1 MIPARFRLNLENCGI
16 GKIEALMHWLLLTLA
31 AALSASTRDAAMK
44 RFFSGLSS
52 YQMSMY
58 PLLFSLPL
66 FLMTFFMIEIP
77 PLDNTFWW
85 SFAGALPL
93 EFAALLMYM
102 ESIKVSPLSLS
113 VPFLSFT
120 PVFILLTGNILLG
133 EAPNFIGLIGIL
145 VTVLGSYVL
154 NLNPA
159 SRDPF
164 HPFKAI
170 ARERG
175 SWMMLIVAFI
185 YSITS
190 VLGKIAVI
198 HSSPM
203 FFTVSYLPALTLLFF
218 ASMWP
223 AGKLSV
229 KSSTRHSSKGCV
241 VGLLIFLEAIF
252 HSLAIPQAKVA
263 YMIAVKRL
271 SILFSI
277 LYGGFLF
284 RETHMFYRVAGALL
298 MVIGSI
304 LISVW
309 GE

>member
-1 MIPARFRLNLENCGI
+1 
-16 GKIEALMHWLLLTLA
+16 MHWLVLTLA
-31 AALSASTRDAAMK
+31 AALTVSTRDAAMK

-52 YQMSMY
+52 YQMSVY
-58 PLLFSLPL
+58 PLLYSLPL
-66 FLMTFFMIEIP
+66 FLITLFLVEIP
-77 PLDNTFWW
+77 PLDEAFWW
-85 SFAGALPL
+85 SFACALPL
-93 EFAALLMYM
+93 EMTALLLYM

-120 PVFILLTGNILLG
+120 PVFILITGKILLG
-133 EAPNFIGLIGIL
+133 ELPNLIGLIGIL
-145 VTVLGSYVL
+145 ITVLGSYVL

-170 ARERG
+170 VREKG

-190 VLGKIAVI
+190 VLGKMAIV
-198 HSSPM
+198 HSSAV
-203 FFTVSYLPALTLLFF
+203 FFAASYFPALTLLFF
-218 ASMWP
+218 
-223 AGKLSV
+223 LSLLPTGRV
-229 KSSTRHSSKGCV
+229 SARSCTHQATSGCV
-241 VGLLIFLEAIF
+241 VGLLVFLEAIL
-252 HSLAIPQAKVA
+252 HCLAVPQAKVA
-263 YMIAVKRL
+263 YMISVKRL
-271 SILFSI
+271 SILFST

-284 RETHMFYRVAGALL
+284 REKQMFFRIAGSVL